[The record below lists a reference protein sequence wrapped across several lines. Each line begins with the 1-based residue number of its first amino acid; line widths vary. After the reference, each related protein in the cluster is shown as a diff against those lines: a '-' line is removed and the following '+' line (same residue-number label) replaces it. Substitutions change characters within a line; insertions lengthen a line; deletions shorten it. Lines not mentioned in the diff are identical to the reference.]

1 MKTGTETESEPES
14 DTSKRL
20 KNEKIAKEKRTL
32 FIGTKGY
39 FSIALEQV
47 LFPSHRIHVQ
57 HQPKIE

>member
-1 MKTGTETESEPES
+1 MKTGTETKSEPES

-39 FSIALEQV
+39 FSIALEQN
-47 LFPSHRIHVQ
+47 S
-57 HQPKIE
+57 